1 MATVIRLARGGAK
14 KRPHYRIVVTDRRN
28 PRDGRFI
35 EKLGTYNPSLA
46 KDDANRVQ
54 FDKERMQYWLKV
66 GAQPSERLERFLRAA
81 GLVNTKP
88 VYRDPE
94 TGPKKPTK
102 LRKNQPKEAPAAEAP
117 AAPAAEAAPAAAAE

>member
-14 KRPHYRIVVTDRRN
+14 KRPFYRIVVTDKRN

-35 EKLGTYNPSLA
+35 ERIGTYNPALP
-46 KDDANRVQ
+46 KDDANRVT
-54 FDKERMQYWLKV
+54 FDKERMQHWLKV

-81 GLVNTKP
+81 GLITTKA

-94 TGPKKPTK
+94 TGPKKPGK
-102 LRKNQPKEAPAAEAP
+102 LRKNQPKEAAVEAAPVAAEAP
-117 AAPAAEAAPAAAAE
+117 AAPAAE